1 MANSDEPRTERI
13 AAGLEKSFDDCCS
26 LKDDWMKDAFRD
38 RSLLRDLTNLLKTT
52 AQLAGMIG
60 RFESMPSRENRGS
73 IPQ

>member
-1 MANSDEPRTERI
+1 MANSRAARI
-13 AAGLEKSFDDCCS
+13 AEGLEKSFDDCCS

-38 RSLLRDLTNLLKTT
+38 RSLLRDMTNLLRAT

-60 RFESMPSRENRGS
+60 RLESMAGPANENSGS